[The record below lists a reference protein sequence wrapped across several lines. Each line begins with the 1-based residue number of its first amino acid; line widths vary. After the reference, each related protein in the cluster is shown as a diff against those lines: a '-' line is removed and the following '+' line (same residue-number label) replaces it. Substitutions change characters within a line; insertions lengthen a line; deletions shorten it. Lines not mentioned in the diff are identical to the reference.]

1 MGAVVYNKGDLGECH
16 GLTSIRAIE
25 DDILFLP
32 CSDGLHRL
40 LTENPLHGIDDIR
53 LAAAIRPYEGS
64 DAINEINMR
73 SIGETLE
80 AIEF

>member
-1 MGAVVYNKGDLGECH
+1 MGAVVDDKGNLGKCH
-16 GLTSIRAIE
+16 RLAGIRAIE

-32 CSDGLHRL
+32 CPDGLHRL
-40 LTENPLHGIDDIR
+40 LAENPLHGIDDIR
-53 LAAAIRPYEGS
+53 FAAAIRPYEGS